1 MQELIRRGTPKDLA
15 AAQELMKIMSGA
27 VSISSFPTSP
37 TQTNLHHLRSQEPEK
52 KPDYAAQSAKEL
64 ASIQH
69 RILMLNE
76 MLDNMKPTERF
87 ADGDAFDQIASRCR
101 GAQPKIQKWISSA
114 EENEDAD
121 TIGMLYF
128 ARTHLPS

>member
-1 MQELIRRGTPKDLA
+1 MLDANK
-15 AAQELMKIMSGA
+15 
-27 VSISSFPTSP
+27 
-37 TQTNLHHLRSQEPEK
+37 EPGK

-87 ADGDAFDQIASRCR
+87 ADGDAFDQIASKCR
-101 GAQPKIQKWISSA
+101 NAQPKIQKWISNA

-121 TIGMLYF
+121 TIGE
-128 ARTHLPS
+128 S